1 MSVFDCLS
9 TKTTFEETT
18 KMKLQM
24 RVILTIV
31 AIAGAVFM
39 MACEQI
45 DEANKLIQSSNKK
58 VAEAATLLD
67 KTTSDSSALLSTD
80 FEDAKDFKAK
90 NEAKAKEILANY
102 DKCSEMFKAAAKD
115 YEDAGKLKVNDKLKS
130 YLDLKGKQTAKTS
143 EYIAALKGGIQAFL
157 NAQDAEALTKLVG
170 EAKTKTEGL
179 EKEVEALNTQVKK
192 FEDDNKD
199 MFK

>member
-1 MSVFDCLS
+1 MI
-9 TKTTFEETT
+9 
-18 KMKLQM
+18 MKLQM

-58 VAEAATLLD
+58 VAEAAALLD
-67 KTTSDSSALLSTD
+67 KTTSDSSALLSTE
-80 FEDAKDFKAK
+80 FEDAQDFKAK

-157 NAQDAEALTKLVG
+157 NAPDADALTKLIG

-179 EKEVEALNTQVKK
+179 EKEVDALNTQVKK